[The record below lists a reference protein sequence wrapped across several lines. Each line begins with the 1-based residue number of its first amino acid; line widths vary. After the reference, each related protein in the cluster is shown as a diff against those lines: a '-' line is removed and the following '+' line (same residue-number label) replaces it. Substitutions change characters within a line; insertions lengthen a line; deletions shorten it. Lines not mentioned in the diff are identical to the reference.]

1 MFITAM
7 RKHTKGILI
16 KIIVGLIA
24 VVFTFWGIYTIR
36 GAKPGAKIAYVN
48 GDLISGVEFEAL
60 YREMLR
66 SFQQQYKEYWN
77 ENLLKA
83 LNIEQR
89 ALESLINKRLI
100 SQDAARLG
108 LAISDEEVADA
119 IYNYPAFQING
130 QFDEGRYRFILSQNR
145 MQPADFESE
154 IKLDLLGQKIS
165 QTIKSFFP
173 ITEAEVVSYY
183 TYQNEQIS
191 LGFVS
196 FSPDN
201 LKDSGEV
208 ADTKREAYFKENQE
222 KYRIPEKMKIASLTI
237 DPAEYLDKVT
247 VAEEEISDFYELN
260 PEAFKEPEQVQAR
273 HILIKV
279 PPDAAESE
287 DTKAKE
293 EALAILEKAKGG
305 EDFATLAKEHS
316 QGPTAPKGG
325 DLGYFGRGQMIKPF
339 EELAFSLKKGEIGG
353 PVKTQ
358 FGWHLIKIEDKKAA
372 ITKTLPE
379 VRDQIEESIKQ
390 DIAREMANERMLS
403 LMDQMPYDLNLTTY
417 AAQHDLTVKE
427 TDFFPKDGP
436 IPGFGSDE
444 QLLRS
449 INVLEKG
456 EVSDIIEH
464 EGKFHLIQIVDTRD
478 SYIPEIS
485 EVSDQ
490 LDSDLK
496 EHLSLVAAKE
506 EAKRYLEEL
515 KGGAGWLEQAQ
526 KKGVKTE
533 ETGFFQRGGTIPSI
547 GYAPLLTEAAFSLS
561 DEKRYPDDVFA
572 VDGKVYVV
580 RWLDRKDIDMT
591 NYKEEKDNFKQMLLA
606 AKERRVFD
614 AWLKSLKDKAEIKIV
629 TPIG

>member
-60 YREMLR
+60 YRDMLR

-100 SQDAARLG
+100 SQEAARLG
-108 LAISDEEVADA
+108 LGITDEEIADA

-130 QFDEGRYRFILSQNR
+130 QFDEGRYRFLLSQNR
-145 MQPADFESE
+145 MQPADFEAG
-154 IKLDLLGQKIS
+154 IKLDLLGQKIN
-165 QTIKSFFP
+165 QTITSFLP
-173 ITEAEVVSYY
+173 ITEAEVLSYY
-183 TYQNEQIS
+183 TYQNEQIA

-196 FSPDN
+196 FNPDDF
-201 LKDSGEV
+201 KGSGEV
-208 ADTKREAYFKENQE
+208 TDVKRDEYFQENKE
-222 KYRIPEKMKIASLTI
+222 KYRIPAKIKIASLTI
-237 DPAEYLDKVT
+237 DPSGYLDKVT
-247 VAEEEISDFYELN
+247 VAEDEISEFYELN
-260 PEAFKEPEQVQAR
+260 PEAFKEPEQVKAR
-273 HILIKV
+273 HILFKV
-279 PPDAAESE
+279 PPGASESE

-316 QGPTAPKGG
+316 QGPTASKGG
-325 DLGYFGRGQMIKPF
+325 DLGYFSRGQMVKPF
-339 EELAFSLKKGEIGG
+339 EELAFSLNKGEIGG

-358 FGWHLIKIEDKKAA
+358 FGWHLIKVEDKKPA
-372 ITKTLPE
+372 IVKTLPE
-379 VRDQIEESIKQ
+379 VRDQIEASIKQ
-390 DIAREMANERMLS
+390 DMAREMANERMLT
-403 LMDQMPYDLNLTTY
+403 LMDQMPYDLDLATY
-417 AAQHDLTVKE
+417 AAQHGLTVKE

-436 IPGFGSDE
+436 IPGFGSNE

-449 INVLEKG
+449 INVLEKS

-464 EGKFHLIQIVDTRD
+464 EDKFHLIQIVDTQD

-496 EHLSLVAAKE
+496 KHLSLVAAKE

-515 KGGAGWLEQAQ
+515 KGGAGWPEQAR
-526 KKGVKTE
+526 KKGLKTD
-533 ETGFFQRGGTIPSI
+533 ETGLFRRGGSIPSI
-547 GYAPLLTEAAFSLS
+547 GYAPFLSEAAFSLS
-561 DEKRYPDDVFA
+561 DQKRYPDDVFE
-572 VDGKVYVV
+572 VDNKVYVI
-580 RWLDRKDIDMT
+580 RWLNKKGIDMT
-591 NYKEEKDNFKQMLLA
+591 DYEKEKDDFKQMLLA
-606 AKERRVFD
+606 TKERRVFD
-614 AWLKSLKDKAEIKIV
+614 AWLKSLKDRAEIKIV